1 MCSDWSFLYDM
12 WLVAAVVT
20 SVATI
25 VGARSLYTDKGQSSF
40 VRRVS
45 VALGAAAPLVF
56 ATGLGFGIKAAM
68 RANTLHFADV
78 MWVIVVRSRSM
89 NVASVLVALA
99 CGLSL
104 ALMRRRAAGEW
115 RVPVLVLAVLAV
127 TSGLLGAATMRAQDD
142 LCEAFAMVREIQIA
156 QEAYRAETGAY
167 ANVSVALAANQATR
181 HEALYPSS
189 PSEPNARSRLWN
201 VPCPASVCKA
211 GSDWAMLPVHVDAP
225 VVFGYS
231 TIAGRAGERPVADV
245 TLGGKR
251 VQWPVPERDWYIVT
265 AVGDPS
271 GSGTFVTVVASSF
284 APHPLVDRGR
294 E

>member
-1 MCSDWSFLYDM
+1 MCSDWSFLNEM
-12 WLVAAVVT
+12 WLLAAIVT

-25 VGARSLYTDKGQSSF
+25 VGARSLCTDKEQSVV

-45 VALGAAAPLVF
+45 IALAAAAPLVF
-56 ATGLGFGIKAAM
+56 ATGLGFGGKAVM
-68 RANTLHFADV
+68 RASALHFADV

-99 CGLSL
+99 GALSL
-104 ALMRRRAAGEW
+104 ALMRRRAAGE
-115 RVPVLVLAVLAV
+115 RRAPVLVLAVLAV
-127 TSGLLGAATMRAQDD
+127 TTGLLGAATMRAQDD
-142 LCEAFAMVREIQIA
+142 LCEAVAMVREIQIA
-156 QEAYRAETGAY
+156 QEAYRAETGTY

-181 HEALYPSS
+181 HDALYPSW
-189 PSEPNARSRLWN
+189 PSEPSARSRLWN
-201 VPCPASVCKA
+201 APCPASVCKS

-231 TIAGRAGERPVADV
+231 TIAGRAGERPIADV
-245 TLGGKR
+245 TLGGKS

-271 GSGTFVTVVASSF
+271 GSGNFVTVVASSF
-284 APHPLVDRGR
+284 APHPLVDRVR